1 MTYRITLT
9 IQAQEDLREIFRYI
23 SVNLLSVQ
31 NALGQLNRLEN
42 AIASLAQM
50 PERFRIYDKSKWQTR
65 NLRVMPVDNYLVF
78 YVSDS
83 NAAMVTIMR
92 VLYGRRDIAGQL
104 ESRPPET

>member
-1 MTYRITLT
+1 
-9 IQAQEDLREIFRYI
+9 
-23 SVNLLSVQ
+23 
-31 NALGQLNRLEN
+31 
-42 AIASLAQM
+42 
-50 PERFRIYDKSKWQTR
+50 
-65 NLRVMPVDNYLVF
+65 MPVDNYLVF